1 MGTSPNQEKPRIVVG
16 VDGSAS
22 SVAALRWAARVAPAL
37 DATIT
42 AVTAWYFPVDTGFG
56 MSPPPAWDP
65 EAAATEAAEE
75 ALVSAFGSEPPQGLV
90 RRTVMGHAAYVL
102 IEESRSADLLVV
114 GSRGHGGFA
123 GLLLGSV
130 SSACAEH
137 AKCPVVVIHGPV
149 ADEGAAS

>member
-1 MGTSPNQEKPRIVVG
+1 MALFSGMGTSPNQEKPRIVVG

-75 ALVSAFGSEPPQGLV
+75 ALVSAFGSEPLRDWSYELSWGMPPL
-90 RRTVMGHAAYVL
+90 
-102 IEESRSADLLVV
+102 
-114 GSRGHGGFA
+114 F
-123 GLLLGSV
+123 
-130 SSACAEH
+130 
-137 AKCPVVVIHGPV
+137 
-149 ADEGAAS
+149 